1 MKKLFKVLFL
11 PIRSTCFLQPVV
23 NSYRWRRDD
32 RLRIRRVALA
42 FAAALPLGWLSG
54 CALEPAKIDRSPP
67 PDPTIIMQPSAPS
80 AADALQSLLLQAKK
94 MSPVELAIEREK
106 VRADL
111 SVDKSELNRIKLAL
125 LLSMPTPGSA
135 SATALAADDA
145 ELSALVDPVAAA
157 ASTST
162 VTGTAG
168 AEARTSE
175 AELKVLALLIQSNL
189 QDRKRLREQAREAQ
203 SRAQVAKTESTK
215 REEEARILR
224 TKVDELEKQLAALKL
239 IERSV
244 NSRTKE
250 RTDPVPK
257 EGAPK

>member
-11 PIRSTCFLQPVV
+11 PMRSACFSPPNV
-23 NSYRWRRDD
+23 NSYRTRQAVTVRV
-32 RLRIRRVALA
+32 RCVALA
-42 FAAALPLGWLSG
+42 LVLPLGWLSG
-54 CALEPAKIDRSPP
+54 CALEPAKVDRSPP
-67 PDPTIIMQPSAPS
+67 PDPTIIMPPSTPS
-80 AADALQSLLLQAKK
+80 AADALQTLLLQAKK
-94 MSPVELAIEREK
+94 MSPAELAIEREK

-125 LLSMPTPGSA
+125 LLSMPTPGNA

-162 VTGTAG
+162 AAGTPG
-168 AEARTSE
+168 TEARTSE
-175 AELKVLALLIQSNL
+175 AELKVLALLIQGNL

-224 TKVDELEKQLAALKL
+224 IKVDELEKQLVGLKS
-239 IERSV
+239 IERDV
-244 NSRTKE
+244 NSRTKA